1 MIPPVRKFALTAHVT
16 ASVGWLG
23 SVAAFLVLA
32 IAGLRSSD
40 AETVRASYLA
50 MNLLGWYII
59 VPLCLA
65 SLATGLV
72 QALGTPWG
80 LLRHYWVIIKLLIT
94 VLSTVILMVHMRP
107 ITQACLGTLGYDC
120 GNLERDNKLLTL
132 PGHEDADQMLG
143 HIGDSFAKAID
154 SGTTLIRLLGNIGWG
169 RDTWPSERDI
179 SSSRQ
184 KSRWLPSSF
193 PVSSFA
199 CTTCG
204 RSPVV

>member
-32 IAGLRSSD
+32 IAGLRSGD
-40 AETVRASYLA
+40 EDTVRASYLA

-80 LLRHYWVIIKLLIT
+80 LLRHYWVVIKLLIT
-94 VLSTVILMVHMRP
+94 VLSTIILLVHMRP
-107 ITQACLGTLGYDC
+107 ITHMAEVAADSMLVSTDMRRLRVQLVVDAAAAVITL
-120 GNLERDNKLLTL
+120 LV
-132 PGHEDADQMLG
+132 A
-143 HIGDSFAKAID
+143 
-154 SGTTLIRLLGNIGWG
+154 TTLSVYKPKGVTRFG
-169 RDTWPSERDI
+169 R
-179 SSSRQ
+179 
-184 KSRWLPSSF
+184 
-193 PVSSFA
+193 
-199 CTTCG
+199 
-204 RSPVV
+204 